1 MIFILIRLCR
11 IIFKAIESVIR
22 LHGGVAAIDEALGLK
37 RYSEEF
43 MRTILAKRYRNRDF
57 SDESWCKDVNIKVY
71 FSPLFFQL
79 RNPKYVDLWIKA
91 GADVCQVVD
100 KDLTILDFALSV
112 KDTPQK
118 RKVLDL
124 LIESGAY
131 TNFSLKHIDNQAKSE
146 LLASIKRVQK
156 KFKVK
161 T

>member
-1 MIFILIRLCR
+1 M
-11 IIFKAIESVIR
+11 
-22 LHGGVAAIDEALGLK
+22 
-37 RYSEEF
+37 
-43 MRTILAKRYRNRDF
+43 
-57 SDESWCKDVNIKVY
+57 
-71 FSPLFFQL
+71 
-79 RNPKYVDLWIKA
+79 WIKA
-91 GADVCQVVD
+91 GADICQVVD